1 MRLSIEFDMGLGSS
15 LVDLWPIKSAEN
27 SLDHLPGNKL
37 FLELGLFSML
47 TVCWTSNVRLKELL
61 TRLILKSSHRRMI
74 MSETIALCMHELPV
88 DFILSL
94 LLVFLVVDGRQI
106 TSWCIPSKNQ
116 AVG

>member
-1 MRLSIEFDMGLGSS
+1 MRLSIEFDMVLGSS
-15 LVDLWPIKSAEN
+15 LVDLRPIKSAGN
-27 SLDHLPGNKL
+27 SLDHLPENKL

-74 MSETIALCMHELPV
+74 MSETIVLCMHELPV